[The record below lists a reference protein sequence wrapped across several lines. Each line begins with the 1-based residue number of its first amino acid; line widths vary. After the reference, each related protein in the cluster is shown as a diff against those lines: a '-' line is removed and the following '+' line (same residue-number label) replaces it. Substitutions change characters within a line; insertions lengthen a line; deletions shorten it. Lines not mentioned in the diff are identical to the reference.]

1 MKFVDFLI
9 LKENLKPSIDDNSVL
24 TKLNDLNIVYDRIKN
39 EDGNFLYSFDN
50 RFSLIYD
57 GSLFVLYRHENV
69 IHRANARN
77 QKEIDDIL
85 TTWND
90 SYQFDNQELS
100 DADIDNLID
109 KIKNDSGNDEMDYV
123 ADNDSEEEEDETN
136 NEDDYNEDDSKTDQE
151 NEEEDDK
158 K

>member
-1 MKFVDFLI
+1 
-9 LKENLKPSIDDNSVL
+9 
-24 TKLNDLNIVYDRIKN
+24 
-39 EDGNFLYSFDN
+39 
-50 RFSLIYD
+50 
-57 GSLFVLYRHENV
+57 LFVLYRHENV

-85 TTWND
+85 TAWND

-100 DADIDNLID
+100 DEDIDDLID